1 MADRSTDRKPFR
13 KRLGIKL
20 LLALIA
26 VLVLAAIFMSRHAD
40 SHTLS
45 ALPAEEPQDV
55 PQEEEVPAQPEQPEP
70 PKEPEIVT
78 YNYSLQVPRN
88 EAVDETY
95 FNDAIFIGNSR
106 TEGFILYSGLANA
119 TSYTSRGLMVNT
131 VFTDRVI
138 NMNGKKIS
146 VMAAVQ
152 ANPDFSKVYIMLGT
166 NELGWVY
173 SNLFIKKY
181 GEIIDALQAI
191 NPEALIYVQ
200 SILPVTKSKS
210 AKDKIY
216 NNPKINQF
224 NALLS
229 KMAEEK
235 KIYYLNVAEAVADSK
250 GNLPEGSAYDGVHL
264 KKAYCIKWLEYLKC
278 HTVER
283 EEHN

>member
-1 MADRSTDRKPFR
+1 M
-13 KRLGIKL
+13 
-20 LLALIA
+20 LALIA

-40 SHTLS
+40 SHALS
-45 ALPAEEPQDV
+45 GLPAEEPQEV
-55 PQEEEVPAQPEQPEP
+55 PQEEEVPAQPEP
-70 PKEPEIVT
+70 PKEPERDT
-78 YNYSLQVPRN
+78 YNYSLPVPQS

-146 VMAAVQ
+146 VMAAVR
-152 ANPDFSKVYIMLGT
+152 ANPNFSKVYIMLGT

-181 GEIIDALQAI
+181 AEIIDALQAI

-229 KMAEEK
+229 KMAAEK
-235 KIYYLNVAEAVADSK
+235 KIYYLNVAQAVADNG

-278 HTVER
+278 HTVDLEA
-283 EEHN
+283 HN

>member
-1 MADRSTDRKPFR
+1 M
-13 KRLGIKL
+13 
-20 LLALIA
+20 LALIA

-45 ALPAEEPQDV
+45 GLPADDVPQDV
-55 PQEEEVPAQPEQPEP
+55 PQEEEVPAQPEP
-70 PKEPEIVT
+70 PQKPEIVT
-78 YNYSLQVPRN
+78 YNYSLPVPRS

-146 VMAAVQ
+146 VMAAVR
-152 ANPDFSKVYIMLGT
+152 ANPNFSKVYIMLGT

-173 SNLFIKKY
+173 SNLFINKY
-181 GEIIDALQAI
+181 AEIIDALQAI
-191 NPEALIYVQ
+191 NPDALIYVQ
-200 SILPVTKSKS
+200 SILPVTNSKS
-210 AKDKIY
+210 AKDKIF

-229 KMAEEK
+229 KMAAEK
-235 KIYYLNVAEAVADSK
+235 KIYYLNVAEAVADSR

-264 KKAYCIKWLEYLKC
+264 KKAYCQKWLEYLKC
-278 HTVER
+278 HTVDLEA
-283 EEHN
+283 HN

>member
-1 MADRSTDRKPFR
+1 MADRSIYRKPFR
-13 KRLGIKL
+13 KRLGIKW

-26 VLVLAAIFMSRHAD
+26 VLALTAIVMSRHAG
-40 SHTLS
+40 SQ
-45 ALPAEEPQDV
+45 ALPALPVDDVPKDV
-55 PQEEEVPAQPEQPEP
+55 PQEEEVPAQPEP

-78 YNYSLQVPRN
+78 YNYSLPVPRS

-152 ANPDFSKVYIMLGT
+152 ANPNFSKVYIMLGT

-181 GEIIDALQAI
+181 AEIIDALQAI
-191 NPEALIYVQ
+191 NPDALIYVQ

-264 KKAYCIKWLEYLKC
+264 KKTYCQKWLEYLKC
-278 HTVER
+278 HIVDLEA
-283 EEHN
+283 HN

>member
-1 MADRSTDRKPFR
+1 MADRSTYRIPFR
-13 KRLGIKL
+13 IKL

-40 SHTLS
+40 SHALS
-45 ALPAEEPQDV
+45 GLPAEDIPKDVPQEV
-55 PQEEEVPAQPEQPEP
+55 PQEEEVPAQPEP

-78 YNYSLQVPRN
+78 YNYSLPVPQS

-138 NMNGKKIS
+138 NMNGQKIS
-146 VMAAVQ
+146 VMAAVR
-152 ANPDFSKVYIMLGT
+152 ANPNFFKVYIMLGT

-181 GEIIDALQAI
+181 AEIIDALQAI
-191 NPEALIYVQ
+191 NPDALIYVQ

-229 KMAEEK
+229 KMAAEK

-264 KKAYCIKWLEYLKC
+264 KKACCIKWLEYLKC
-278 HTVER
+278 HIVDLEA
-283 EEHN
+283 HN